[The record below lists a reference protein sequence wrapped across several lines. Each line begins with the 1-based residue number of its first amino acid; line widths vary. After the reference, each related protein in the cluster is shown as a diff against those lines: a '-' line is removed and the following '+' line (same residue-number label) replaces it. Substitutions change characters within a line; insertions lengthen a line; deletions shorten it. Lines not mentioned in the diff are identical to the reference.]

1 VLQLERRRPTTFGPV
16 SKAATPQGH
25 RGELQGFLGPNTC
38 VHTYTLWLFI
48 DDFPIKTF
56 IYKGFSMA
64 IFSMLYLKLVEQN
77 GDV

>member
-1 VLQLERRRPTTFGPV
+1 MTLMTLSPGSVAARKEAANDVWPV

-64 IFSMLYLKLVEQN
+64 
-77 GDV
+77 